1 MLFDEIAKNLTT
13 KYDEAVFKF
22 LASEGYDIKKPYDIK
37 QLKSIAKKLEKEDRF
52 IDIIDYVETDFEKST
67 ATFYYVPFFNSI
79 SNPLSQETRN
89 EIIQKLIKMKGK

>member
-1 MLFDEIAKNLTT
+1 MFFDEVARNLAA

-37 QLKSIAKKLEKEDRF
+37 QLKSISKKLEKEDRF

-79 SNPLSQETRN
+79 SNPLSDEAKN
-89 EIIQKLIKMKGK
+89 EKR